1 MKAVLSILRVSALL
15 GGGFIFLS
23 SFYFFLYSKPPRY
36 HGSITPSDFGL
47 SHEEVSIRTDDG
59 KTLRAWFI
67 PSKNTSSAIIMLH
80 GWPADKSDI
89 LPYTHFLSKNF
100 SLLYIDLRGMGES
113 EGMICGGKKEI
124 NDIKRWIEYLKS
136 RNIKKIGI
144 FGYSYGGFI
153 AARAVNEV
161 NEIDF
166 AIIDST
172 FDNIK
177 EVLKKL
183 ILYKNPAEKILIP
196 LISLNYALICRES
209 IDTFS
214 VEKAV
219 KKIKK
224 KILIIC
230 GDRDNLCFNK
240 DIEHNLSDNN
250 YVKTYIMKGFS
261 HGETM
266 LSKIYPHILNE
277 FINKK

>member
-1 MKAVLSILRVSALL
+1 MKVVLSLLRVSALL
-15 GGGFIFLS
+15 CVGFIFLS
-23 SFYFFLYSKPPRY
+23 FFYFFLYSKPPRY
-36 HGSITPSDFGL
+36 HGSIKPSDFGL
-47 SHEEVSIRTDDG
+47 SYEKVSIRSDDG

-67 PSKNTSSAIIMLH
+67 PSKLTDSAIIMLH

-100 SLLYIDLRGMGES
+100 SLLYTDIRGMGES

-124 NDIKRWIEYLKS
+124 NDIKNWIEYLKS

-153 AARAVNEV
+153 AARAVDEV

-166 AIIDST
+166 AVIDST
-172 FDNIK
+172 FDSISQ
-177 EVLKKL
+177 VLKKL
-183 ILYKNPAEKILIP
+183 ILQKNPVEKILLP
-196 LISLNYALICRES
+196 LISLNYTLVCREG

-214 VEKAV
+214 VEKAL

-224 KILIIC
+224 KILLIC

-240 DIEHNLSDNN
+240 DIEHSLSNNN
-250 YVKTYIMKGFS
+250 YIRLHIMKGFH
-261 HGETM
+261 HGETL
-266 LSKIYPHILNE
+266 LSRTYPNIVNE
-277 FINKK
+277 FINKR